1 MATDREQYYIGEWQK
16 QKDYHSKKA
25 GQFKT
30 RYQISQIL
38 IVVGSVSVP
47 VLLGI
52 SEIPTIVPT
61 LISLMVAILT
71 GLEGIS
77 KNGEN
82 WVTYRRTSEQL
93 KREQRAY
100 LTRTAEYKDTESP
113 FDVFVTRVEAILSQ
127 QNQSF
132 GTINRPPETMQGS
145 PSSRTIPPGN

>member
-25 GQFKT
+25 SQFKT
-30 RYQISQIL
+30 RYQITQIL

-47 VLLGI
+47 VLLSMEGVAQ
-52 SEIPTIVPT
+52 IVPQ
-61 LISLMVAILT
+61 LVSLVVAILT

-100 LTRTAEYKDTESP
+100 LTRTAEYKDTDNP
-113 FDVFVTRVEAILSQ
+113 FDMFVTRVEVILSQ

-132 GTINRPPETMQGS
+132 GTINQPSEMTQSNSQNRP
-145 PSSRTIPPGN
+145 IPPGN

>member
-1 MATDREQYYIGEWQK
+1 MSAEREKYYIEEWQK

-25 GQFKT
+25 GQFKQ
-30 RYQISQIL
+30 RYQITQIL

-52 SEIPTIVPT
+52 SVMPTIVPT
-61 LISLMVAILT
+61 LISLMVAVLT

-100 LTRTAEYKDTESP
+100 LTRTAEYKDVENP

-132 GTINRPPETMQGS
+132 GSINRPPETMQGN
-145 PSSRTIPPGN
+145 PQNRPIPPGN